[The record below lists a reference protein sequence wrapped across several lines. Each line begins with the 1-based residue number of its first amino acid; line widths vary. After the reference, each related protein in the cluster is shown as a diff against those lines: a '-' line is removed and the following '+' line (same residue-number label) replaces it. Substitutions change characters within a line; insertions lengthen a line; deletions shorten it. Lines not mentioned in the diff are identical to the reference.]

1 MRPAQAPLLARFA
14 DSPRALW
21 AIWAV
26 FIGLRLL
33 VLLIPVA
40 PSSDAEWYILRA
52 TSLAA
57 GQGYLDNAGQPTAFW
72 PAGWPM
78 AMSVLFRVTGP
89 SLLALGLFNLAS
101 AVLTGWLALLLGR
114 RLFAS
119 EAAARFGLLLLAIYP
134 NAIAYVPLGL
144 TEVFY
149 TALLLL
155 GCWLV
160 IARRPGSLELPWLV
174 AAGVVFGFATLVKA
188 QTLVMVPLLFA
199 IDWLRVGDV
208 WRRLPKLVGQG
219 ALILAIAGLTVLP
232 WSLRNH
238 AQLGHWVAVSTNGG
252 FTLLTGNNDTAT
264 GDYTP
269 DDPTVT
275 ALMAR
280 QDLTEVTR
288 DAEAKRL
295 GLQWIKEHPGRFLA
309 LAPRK
314 LARLWLPDGE
324 AEWAYQAAAPSYA
337 RFELLYRAVRLAN
350 QAYYALLMLG
360 FAVAIAVMTLRRR
373 AGGQRWVGW
382 WLLPWGVAAYPS
394 LIAVVFSGQSR
405 FHYPVMPFVCLACG
419 WLVADLL
426 ARFLQ
431 PRHSRERGDDEGKK
445 VRYMLAMANA
455 RSTSVTTTT
464 GTPPGRTVAI

>member
-1 MRPAQAPLLARFA
+1 METMRARPPLLERLAA
-14 DSPRALW
+14 SPRAL
-21 AIWAV
+21 AGIWAV
-26 FIGLRLL
+26 FIGLRLA

-40 PSSDAEWYILRA
+40 PSSDAEWYVLRA
-52 TSLAA
+52 IGLAA
-57 GQGYLDNAGQPTAFW
+57 GHGYLDNQGQPTAFW

-78 AMSVLFRVTGP
+78 ALSVVFRLTGP

-114 RLFAS
+114 RLFGS
-119 EAAARFGLLLLAIYP
+119 EAAARLGLLLLAIYP

-160 IARRPGSLELPWLV
+160 IARAPGHRGALWLV
-174 AAGVVFGFATLVKA
+174 GAGLVFGFATLVKA

-199 IDWLRVGDV
+199 IEWLRQGEI
-208 WRRLPKLVGQG
+208 WRRLPGLAAQG
-219 ALILAIAGLTVLP
+219 ALVLAVAALTVMP
-232 WSLRNH
+232 WTLRNH

-252 FTLLTGNNDTAT
+252 FTLLTGNNDSAA

-269 DDPTVT
+269 DDPTVE

-280 QDLTEVTR
+280 KDLDEVRR
-288 DAEAKRL
+288 DAEAKHL
-295 GLQWIKEHPGRFLA
+295 GLAWIAAHPGGFLA

-314 LARLWLPDGE
+314 LMRLWLPDGE

-337 RFELLYRAVRLAN
+337 RFELLYRGVRVAN

-360 FAVAIAVMTLRRR
+360 FAAAFVIMTLRRR
-373 AGGQRWVGW
+373 ATGERWVDW

-394 LIAVVFSGQSR
+394 MIALVFSGQSR

-419 WLVADLL
+419 WLVCGA
-426 ARFLQ
+426 
-431 PRHSRERGDDEGKK
+431 
-445 VRYMLAMANA
+445 V
-455 RSTSVTTTT
+455 STRTTQSHAVLPPHTT
-464 GTPPGRTVAI
+464 A

>member
-1 MRPAQAPLLARFA
+1 MNSRARLPPIERFA
-14 DSPRALW
+14 TSPRTLL

-26 FIGLRLL
+26 FIALRLAA
-33 VLLIPVA
+33 LLIPVT
-40 PSSDAEWYILRA
+40 PTSDAEWYVLRA
-52 TSLAA
+52 IGLAA
-57 GQGYLDNAGQPTAFW
+57 GHGYLDNEGVPTAFW

-78 AMSVLFRVTGP
+78 AMSVLFQVTGP
-89 SLLALGLFNLAS
+89 SLVALGLFNLACS
-101 AVLTGWLALLLGR
+101 VGTGYLALLLGR
-114 RLFAS
+114 RLFCS
-119 EAAARFGLLLLAIYP
+119 EAAARLGLLLYAVYP
-134 NAIAYVPLGL
+134 NAIGYVPLAL

-149 TALLLL
+149 TALLLM

-160 IARRPGSLELPWLV
+160 IARRSMLWLV

-208 WRRLPKLVGQG
+208 WRRLPALIGQG
-219 ALILAIAGLTVLP
+219 ALVLAMAALTVMP
-232 WSLRNH
+232 WTMRNH
-238 AQLGHWVAVSTNGG
+238 AQLGAWIAVSTNGG

-269 DDPTVT
+269 ADPTVT

-280 QDLTEVTR
+280 KDLTEVTR

-295 GLQWIKEHPGRFLA
+295 GLEWIAAHPGRFVT

-324 AEWAYQAAAPSYA
+324 AEWAYQAGAPSYA
-337 RFELLYRAVRLAN
+337 RFELLYRAVRTAN

-360 FAVAIAVMTLRRR
+360 FAAAFVVMTIRRR
-373 AGGQRWVGW
+373 AEQQRWVGW

-394 LIAVVFSGQSR
+394 LIALVFSGQSR
-405 FHYPVMPFVCLACG
+405 FHYPVMPFVCLASG
-419 WLVADLL
+419 WLL
-426 ARFLQ
+426 AEAWKA
-431 PRHSRERGDDEGKK
+431 RE
-445 VRYMLAMANA
+445 AS
-455 RSTSVTTTT
+455 RSTRPES
-464 GTPPGRTVAI
+464 RVAAPA

>member
-1 MRPAQAPLLARFA
+1 MSLTRVRPLIERLAT
-14 DSPRALW
+14 SPRALVG
-21 AIWAV
+21 IWAV
-26 FIGLRLL
+26 FIGLRLA
-33 VLLIPVA
+33 VLLVPVS
-40 PSSDAEWYILRA
+40 PSSDAEWYVLRA
-52 TSLAA
+52 IGLAA
-57 GQGYLDNAGQPTAFW
+57 GHGYLDNEGRPTAFW

-78 AMSVLFRVTGP
+78 ALSVVFRLTGP

-101 AVLTGWLALLLGR
+101 AILTGWLALLLGR
-114 RLFAS
+114 RLFGS
-119 EAAARFGLLLLAIYP
+119 EAAARLGLLLLAIYP

-160 IARRPGSLELPWLV
+160 IARRSALWLIG
-174 AAGVVFGFATLVKA
+174 AGVVFGFATLVKA

-199 IDWLRVGDV
+199 IDWLRQGDT
-208 WRRLPKLVGQG
+208 WRRLPGLVGQG
-219 ALILAIAGLTVLP
+219 ALVVAAAAVTVLP
-232 WSLRNH
+232 WTLRNH
-238 AQLGHWVAVSTNGG
+238 TQLGHWVSVSTNGG
-252 FTLLTGNNDTAT
+252 FTLLTGNNDSAT

-269 DDPTVT
+269 DDPTVA

-280 QDLTEVTR
+280 QDLDEVSR

-295 GLQWIKEHPGRFLA
+295 GLQWIAEHPGRFLA

-314 LARLWLPDGE
+314 LMRLWLPDGE

-337 RFELLYRAVRLAN
+337 RFELLYRALRVAN

-360 FAVAIAVMTLRRR
+360 FAVAFVVMTVRRR
-373 AGGQRWVGW
+373 SDGQRWVDW

-394 LIAVVFSGQSR
+394 LIALVFSGQSR

-419 WLVADLL
+419 WLLREML
-426 ARFLQ
+426 TARASHRAEVPSYQ
-431 PRHSRERGDDEGKK
+431 AAS
-445 VRYMLAMANA
+445 A
-455 RSTSVTTTT
+455 
-464 GTPPGRTVAI
+464 

>member
-1 MRPAQAPLLARFA
+1 MNPRARQPLVERFA
-14 DSPRALW
+14 ISPRALV

-26 FIGLRLL
+26 FVALRLA
-33 VLLIPVA
+33 VLLIPVT
-40 PSSDAEWYILRA
+40 PTSDAEWYVLRA
-52 TSLAA
+52 VGLAA
-57 GQGYLDNAGQPTAFW
+57 GHGYLDNDGAPTAFW

-78 AMSVLFRVTGP
+78 AMSVLFRITGP
-89 SLLALGLFNLAS
+89 SLVALGLFNLACS
-101 AVLTGWLALLLGR
+101 VATGYLALLLGR
-114 RLFAS
+114 RLFGS
-119 EAAARFGLLLLAIYP
+119 EAAARLGLLLFAIYP
-134 NAIAYVPLGL
+134 NAIGYVPLAL

-160 IARRPGSLELPWLV
+160 IARRSLLWLF

-199 IDWLRVGDV
+199 IDWLRAGDV
-208 WRRLPKLVGQG
+208 WRRLPVLVGQG
-219 ALILAIAGLTVLP
+219 ALVLAAAALTVMP
-232 WSLRNH
+232 WTMRNH
-238 AQLGHWVAVSTNGG
+238 AQLGAWIAVSTNGG

-269 DDPTVT
+269 ADPTVT

-280 QDLTEVTR
+280 KDLTEVTR

-295 GLQWIKEHPGRFLA
+295 GLEWIAAHPGRFLT

-324 AEWAYQAAAPSYA
+324 AEWAYQAGAPSYA
-337 RFELLYRAVRLAN
+337 RFELLYRAVRVAN

-360 FAVAIAVMTLRRR
+360 FAAAFVVMTIRRQ
-373 AGGQRWVGW
+373 AEQQRWVGW

-394 LIAVVFSGQSR
+394 LIALVFSGQSR
-405 FHYPVMPFVCLACG
+405 FHYPVMPFVCLASG
-419 WLVADLL
+419 WLLAEAWKARAASRSVPGGDPIVAP
-426 ARFLQ
+426 A
-431 PRHSRERGDDEGKK
+431 
-445 VRYMLAMANA
+445 
-455 RSTSVTTTT
+455 
-464 GTPPGRTVAI
+464 

>member
-1 MRPAQAPLLARFA
+1 MNPPRAHPPLIERLAT
-14 DSPRALW
+14 SPRVLV

-26 FIGLRLL
+26 FIALRLA
-33 VLLIPVA
+33 VLLVPVA

-52 TSLAA
+52 IGLAA
-57 GQGYLDNAGQPTAFW
+57 GEGYLDNDGQPTAFW

-78 AMSVLFRVTGP
+78 ALSALFRLTGP

-101 AVLTGWLALLLGR
+101 AILTGWLALLLGR
-114 RLFAS
+114 RLFGS
-119 EAAARFGLLLLAIYP
+119 EAAARLGLLLLAIYP

-160 IARRPGSLELPWLV
+160 IARRSSVWLIG
-174 AAGVVFGFATLVKA
+174 AGVVFGFATLVKA

-199 IDWLRVGDV
+199 IDWVRQDGI
-208 WRRLPKLVGQG
+208 WRRLPRLVGQG
-219 ALILAIAGLTVLP
+219 ALVLAAAALTVLP
-232 WSLRNH
+232 WTMRNH
-238 AQLGHWVAVSTNGG
+238 AQLGHWIAVSTNGG
-252 FTLLTGNNDTAT
+252 FTLLTGNNDSAT

-280 QDLTEVTR
+280 KDLDEVSR

-295 GLQWIKEHPGRFLA
+295 GLQWIAEHPGHFLA

-314 LARLWLPDGE
+314 LMRLWLPDGE

-337 RFELLYRAVRLAN
+337 RFELLYRALRIAN

-360 FAVAIAVMTLRRR
+360 FAGALVVMTLRRR
-373 AGGQRWVGW
+373 AEGARWVDW

-394 LIAVVFSGQSR
+394 LIALVFSGQSR

-419 WLVADLL
+419 WLLCEAL
-426 ARFLQ
+426 ARTS
-431 PRHSRERGDDEGKK
+431 RHAE
-445 VRYMLAMANA
+445 VRTSQTAN
-455 RSTSVTTTT
+455 T
-464 GTPPGRTVAI
+464 

>member
-1 MRPAQAPLLARFA
+1 MHETRSTLLDRFA
-14 DSPRALW
+14 TSPRALW
-21 AIWAV
+21 AIWSV

-40 PSSDAEWYILRA
+40 PSSDAEWYVLRA

-101 AVLTGWLALLLGR
+101 AVLTGWLALALGR
-114 RLFAS
+114 RLFGS
-119 EAAARFGLLLLAIYP
+119 EAAARIGLLLLAIYP
-134 NAIAYVPLGL
+134 NAIGYVPLGL

-160 IARRPGSLELPWLV
+160 IARKSALWLV
-174 AAGVVFGFATLVKA
+174 GAGLVFGFATLVKA

-199 IDWLRVGDV
+199 IDWLRAGDV
-208 WRRLPKLVGQG
+208 WRRLPKLIGHA
-219 ALILAIAGLTVLP
+219 ALVLGVAALTVLP
-232 WSLRNH
+232 WTLRNH

-252 FTLLTGNNDTAT
+252 FTLLTGNNDSAT

-269 DDPTVT
+269 DDTTVT

-280 QDLTEVTR
+280 RDLNEVSR

-295 GLQWIKEHPGRFLA
+295 GLQWIAEHPGRFVA

-314 LARLWLPDGE
+314 LMRLWLPDGE
-324 AEWAYQAAAPSYA
+324 AEWAYQAAAPSYP
-337 RFELLYRAVRLAN
+337 RFELLYRAVRVAN
-350 QAYYALLMLG
+350 QAYYMLLMLG
-360 FAVAIAVMTLRRR
+360 FAAAFVAMTIRRR
-373 AGGQRWVGW
+373 AEGQRWVGW
-382 WLLPWGVAAYPS
+382 WLVPWGVALYPS

-419 WLVADLL
+419 WLAADLL
-426 ARFLQ
+426 ARFSQ
-431 PRHSRERGDDEGKK
+431 TRHSRESGNPSPA
-445 VRYMLAMANA
+445 L
-455 RSTSVTTTT
+455 SV
-464 GTPPGRTVAI
+464 

>member
-1 MRPAQAPLLARFA
+1 MNTMRARLPLIERLATP
-14 DSPRALW
+14 PRALV
-21 AIWAV
+21 AIWAL
-26 FIGLRLL
+26 FIGLRLA

-40 PSSDAEWYILRA
+40 PSSDAEWYVLRA
-52 TSLAA
+52 IGLAS
-57 GQGYLDNAGQPTAFW
+57 GHGYLDNDGQPTAFW

-78 AMSVLFRVTGP
+78 ALSVVFRLTGP

-101 AVLTGWLALLLGR
+101 AILTGWLALLLGR
-114 RLFAS
+114 RLFGS
-119 EAAARFGLLLLAIYP
+119 EAAARLGLLLLAIYP
-134 NAIAYVPLGL
+134 NAIGYVPLGL

-160 IARRPGSLELPWLV
+160 IARRSALWLLG
-174 AAGVVFGFATLVKA
+174 AGVVFGFATLVKA

-199 IDWLRVGDV
+199 IDWLRQGDI
-208 WRRLPKLVGQG
+208 WRRLPGLVGQG
-219 ALILAIAGLTVLP
+219 ALVLAAAALTVLP
-232 WSLRNH
+232 WTLRNH

-252 FTLLTGNNDTAT
+252 FTLLTGNNDSAT

-269 DDPTVT
+269 DDRTVA

-280 QDLTEVTR
+280 KDLDEVSR

-295 GLQWIKEHPGRFLA
+295 GLQWIAEHPGRFIA

-314 LARLWLPDGE
+314 LMRLWLPDGE

-337 RFELLYRAVRLAN
+337 RFELLYRAVRIAN

-360 FAVAIAVMTLRRR
+360 FAVAFVVMTVRRR
-373 AGGQRWVGW
+373 SDRQRWVDW

-394 LIAVVFSGQSR
+394 LIALVFSGQSR

-419 WLVADLL
+419 WLLCEALT
-426 ARFLQ
+426 ARASRHAQAPAYQ
-431 PRHSRERGDDEGKK
+431 P
-445 VRYMLAMANA
+445 A
-455 RSTSVTTTT
+455 R
-464 GTPPGRTVAI
+464 A

>member
-1 MRPAQAPLLARFA
+1 MTSRARPSPIERFA
-14 DSPRALW
+14 SSPGALL
-21 AIWAV
+21 AIWAI
-26 FIGLRLL
+26 FIGLRLAMLL
-33 VLLIPVA
+33 VPVA
-40 PSSDAEWYILRA
+40 PSSDAEWYLLRA
-52 TSLAA
+52 IGLAA
-57 GQGYLDNAGQPTAFW
+57 GQGYLDNAGAQTAFW

-78 AMSVLFRVTGP
+78 AMSVLFRLTGP
-89 SLLALGLFNLAS
+89 SVLAVGLFNLAS
-101 AVLTGWLALLLGR
+101 AVLTGYLALLLGR
-114 RLFAS
+114 RLFGS
-119 EAAARFGLLLLAIYP
+119 EAAARLGLLLFALYP
-134 NAIAYVPLGL
+134 NAIGYVPLAL

-160 IARRPGSLELPWLV
+160 IARRSLLWLV

-199 IDWLRVGDV
+199 IDWLRDGDI
-208 WRRLPKLVGQG
+208 WRRLPRLVGQG
-219 ALILAIAGLTVLP
+219 ALVLAMAALTVLP
-232 WSLRNH
+232 WTVRNH
-238 AQLGHWVAVSTNGG
+238 VQLGHWIAVSTNGG

-269 DDPTVT
+269 NDPTVT

-280 QDLTEVTR
+280 RDLDEVTR

-295 GLQWIKEHPGRFLA
+295 GMQWIAANPGGFLA

-324 AEWAYQAAAPSYA
+324 AEWGYQAGAPSYA
-337 RFELLYRAVRLAN
+337 RFELLYRAVRVAN

-360 FAVAIAVMTLRRR
+360 FAAAFVVMMIRRR
-373 AGGQRWVGW
+373 AAHQRWVDW

-394 LIAVVFSGQSR
+394 FIAVVFSGQSR

-419 WLVADLL
+419 WLLADLL
-426 ARFLQ
+426 
-431 PRHSRERGDDEGKK
+431 SRRASHTAPASVRG
-445 VRYMLAMANA
+445 A
-455 RSTSVTTTT
+455 
-464 GTPPGRTVAI
+464 

>member
-1 MRPAQAPLLARFA
+1 METMRARPPLLERLAA
-14 DSPRALW
+14 SPRAL
-21 AIWAV
+21 AGIWAM
-26 FIGLRLL
+26 FIGLRLA

-40 PSSDAEWYILRA
+40 PSSDAEWYVLRA
-52 TSLAA
+52 IGLAA
-57 GQGYLDNAGQPTAFW
+57 GHGYLDNQGQPTAFW

-78 AMSVLFRVTGP
+78 ALSVVFRLTGP

-114 RLFAS
+114 RLFGS
-119 EAAARFGLLLLAIYP
+119 EAAARLGLLLLAIYP

-160 IARRPGSLELPWLV
+160 IARTPGHRGALWLV
-174 AAGVVFGFATLVKA
+174 GAGLVFGFATLVKA

-199 IDWLRVGDV
+199 IEWLRRGEI
-208 WRRLPKLVGQG
+208 WRRLPGLAAQG
-219 ALILAIAGLTVLP
+219 ALVLAVAALTVMP
-232 WSLRNH
+232 WTLRNH

-252 FTLLTGNNDTAT
+252 FTLLTGNNDSAA

-269 DDPTVT
+269 DDPTVE

-280 QDLTEVTR
+280 KDLDEVSR
-288 DAEAKRL
+288 DAEAKHL
-295 GLQWIKEHPGRFLA
+295 GLAWIAAHPDRFLA

-314 LARLWLPDGE
+314 LMRLWLPDGE

-337 RFELLYRAVRLAN
+337 RFELLYRGVRVAN

-360 FAVAIAVMTLRRR
+360 FAAAFVIMTLRRR
-373 AGGQRWVGW
+373 ARGEPWVDW

-394 LIAVVFSGQSR
+394 LIALVFSGQSR

-419 WLVADLL
+419 WLVCEA
-426 ARFLQ
+426 
-431 PRHSRERGDDEGKK
+431 
-445 VRYMLAMANA
+445 V
-455 RSTSVTTTT
+455 STRTTQSHAVLPPQTT
-464 GTPPGRTVAI
+464 A

>member
-1 MRPAQAPLLARFA
+1 MTSRARPPLIERLAT
-14 DSPRALW
+14 SPRALV
-21 AIWAV
+21 AIWAIFV
-26 FIGLRLL
+26 GLRLA

-40 PSSDAEWYILRA
+40 PGSDAEWYVLRA
-52 TSLAA
+52 IGLAA
-57 GQGYLDNAGQPTAFW
+57 GQGYLDNSGAPTAFW

-78 AMSVLFRVTGP
+78 AMSVLFRLTGP
-89 SLLALGLFNLAS
+89 SVLAIGLFNLAS
-101 AVLTGWLALLLGR
+101 AVLTGYLALLLGR
-114 RLFAS
+114 RLFGN
-119 EAAARFGLLLLAIYP
+119 EAAARLGLLLFAIYP
-134 NAIAYVPLGL
+134 NAIGYVPLAL

-160 IARRPGSLELPWLV
+160 IARRSLLWLI

-199 IDWLRVGDV
+199 IDWLRTGDV
-208 WRRLPKLVGQG
+208 WRRLPKLIGQG
-219 ALILAIAGLTVLP
+219 SLVLAMAALSVMPWTV
-232 WSLRNH
+232 RNH
-238 AQLGHWVAVSTNGG
+238 AQLGHWIAVSTNGG

-269 DDPTVT
+269 NDPTVT

-280 QDLTEVTR
+280 RDLDEVTR

-295 GLQWIKEHPGRFLA
+295 GMQWIAANPGGFLA
-309 LAPRK
+309 LAPKK

-337 RFELLYRAVRLAN
+337 RFELLYRAVRVAN
-350 QAYYALLMLG
+350 QGYYALLMLG
-360 FAVAIAVMTLRRR
+360 FAAAFGVMTIRRR
-373 AGGQRWVGW
+373 AAHQRWVDW

-394 LIAVVFSGQSR
+394 FIAIVFSGQSR

-419 WLVADLL
+419 WLLADLL
-426 ARFLQ
+426 
-431 PRHSRERGDDEGKK
+431 SRRAS
-445 VRYMLAMANA
+445 RA
-455 RSTSVTTTT
+455 
-464 GTPPGRTVAI
+464 PPGA